1 MGALRVLK
9 LLLPIILALSIATST
24 HAASV
29 CAVRPEA
36 ASAVAKLSDVMQRG
50 RFIAYQPTSLRVV
63 NGQLGTA
70 DETSIAADLK
80 VLRTKFDGI
89 ITYGVLNGAEKIPDI
104 AAKMGFR
111 AVILGIWDIGDAKQ
125 RDNAVNAWQRNRN
138 LVVGVSVGN
147 ETLFSKRN
155 THAQLSEAIAT
166 LHRAAPGLAVST
178 TEPFHMFDDPASN
191 SLLEQLDFLL
201 LNVHPVFQPWFAN
214 APSKNAAEFV
224 VNVVN
229 KLQPRFCGPVLVKET
244 GEPTAP
250 TQAGYSPQRQAEF
263 YRELRQHFPPSRSRA
278 FAYFSAFDAAW
289 RVHDVH
295 PVPGEHPEEGSWGI
309 YTEERAAK
317 PAARELPALVR

>member
-9 LLLPIILALSIATST
+9 LLFLVFSLSIAIST
-24 HAASV
+24 HAAPV
-29 CAVRPEA
+29 CAARSEA
-36 ASAVAKLSDVMQRG
+36 ASSVAKLSDVMQRG

-70 DETSIAADLK
+70 DEASIAADLK

-125 RDNAVNAWQRNRN
+125 RTNAVNAWQRNRN

-155 THAQLSEAIAT
+155 TQPQMLEAVAT
-166 LHRAAPGLAVST
+166 LHRVAPGLAVST

-191 SLLEQLDFLL
+191 ALLAQLDFLL

-250 TQAGYSPQRQAEF
+250 RQAGYSPQRQAEF
-263 YRELRQHFPPSRSRA
+263 YRELRQQFPPSRSRA

-309 YTEERAAK
+309 YTEERGAK
-317 PAARELPALVR
+317 PAASELPALER